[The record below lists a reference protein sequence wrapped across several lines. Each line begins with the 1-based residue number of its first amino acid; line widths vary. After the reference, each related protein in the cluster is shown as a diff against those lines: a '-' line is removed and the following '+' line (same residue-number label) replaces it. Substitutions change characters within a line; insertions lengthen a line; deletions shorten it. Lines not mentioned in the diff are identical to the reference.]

1 MNYDNEE
8 EFLEQLET
16 NAGVFSEALPQI
28 VKEFQKSAS
37 EVSHYNEIPA
47 AISFFTVLGQICKDF
62 IFIPNGRNT
71 IDSRV
76 HFAWIQTSGTGKSTL
91 WNFIGPVAEKTFE
104 MINERGNHPALI
116 TNAKNEN
123 VPDTLP
129 RVFNTF
135 GVTDYTDSVLIGGW
149 GEEKEMID
157 EDPDDPFNTNQVWSG
172 EMIPKRK
179 VGLLE
184 GSGLAHWDEFEYSG
198 VFKQSQHQDKA
209 VVYLNTLMN
218 TLAGQSW
225 VISKALASYDNKIME
240 CFCERSVLAMTYP
253 PSNLNDVIAQKGVL
267 QRMLPYVWE
276 VPQFVQHKMR
286 NEQIDTAGIVV
297 EVNQPID
304 RFANGLF
311 SIYKLVEE
319 RFSEVGGDPMKTMRF
334 TPDFRDVLKLEYA
347 NMNNYLW
354 NTRKEVSDI
363 ASNFTT
369 RLMKTLMKMSVL
381 CSVAQAPSI
390 RNKDERFIVTGH
402 NVRQA
407 SAIVR
412 QCYMTLVDWLEQS
425 LRVKRQSVAEN
436 SLESVFINVYKSMEK
451 DEERYVNKT
460 TFLTKVSAVAKKS
473 KAQVYRHYD
482 TVKHKFEEMTYNRSK
497 YIRLVKGEVNEV

>member
-104 MINERGNHPALI
+104 MINERGKHPALI

-149 GEEKEMID
+149 GEEKEMVD
-157 EDPDDPFNTNQVWSG
+157 EDPDDPFNTNEVWSG

-218 TLAGQSW
+218 TIEPDDEPLPEEAISECYEYLA
-225 VISKALASYDNKIME
+225 KIW
-240 CFCERSVLAMTYP
+240 S
-253 PSNLNDVIAQKGVL
+253 
-267 QRMLPYVWE
+267 
-276 VPQFVQHKMR
+276 
-286 NEQIDTAGIVV
+286 
-297 EVNQPID
+297 
-304 RFANGLF
+304 
-311 SIYKLVEE
+311 
-319 RFSEVGGDPMKTMRF
+319 
-334 TPDFRDVLKLEYA
+334 
-347 NMNNYLW
+347 
-354 NTRKEVSDI
+354 
-363 ASNFTT
+363 
-369 RLMKTLMKMSVL
+369 
-381 CSVAQAPSI
+381 
-390 RNKDERFIVTGH
+390 
-402 NVRQA
+402 
-407 SAIVR
+407 
-412 QCYMTLVDWLEQS
+412 
-425 LRVKRQSVAEN
+425 
-436 SLESVFINVYKSMEK
+436 
-451 DEERYVNKT
+451 
-460 TFLTKVSAVAKKS
+460 
-473 KAQVYRHYD
+473 
-482 TVKHKFEEMTYNRSK
+482 
-497 YIRLVKGEVNEV
+497 